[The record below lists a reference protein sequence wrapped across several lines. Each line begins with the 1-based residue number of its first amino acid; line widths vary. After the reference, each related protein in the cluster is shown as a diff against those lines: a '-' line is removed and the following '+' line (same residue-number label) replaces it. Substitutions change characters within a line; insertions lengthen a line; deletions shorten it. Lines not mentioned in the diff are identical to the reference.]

1 MIPGNYSIS
10 KGEKGTE
17 YPITKVI
24 GFTGDNRT
32 LPLQVALE
40 PGHTYEFICT
50 GWGFTSADGYSLQE
64 YKVDFKT
71 RP

>member
-1 MIPGNYSIS
+1 MIPEHYSIS
-10 KGEKGTE
+10 KGEKATD
-17 YPITKVI
+17 YPITKVL
-24 GFTGDNRT
+24 GFTPDNRS
-32 LPLQVALE
+32 LSLQVALQ

-50 GWGFTSADGYSLQE
+50 GWDFTSAEGYSLQE